1 MASSCFRSEHHNV
14 MGDML
19 LPQGV
24 QPYAPYVQA
33 YGRVPLQFTRMAIAT
48 LSNVEKHFGKKV
60 LFEKADMAIFEGE
73 RVGFIGA
80 NGAGKTTL
88 FKMLTGQVQPDV
100 GTVAVSK
107 GTRVGYLV
115 QNPSFDLDSTVL
127 DEAELGFAE
136 LHDLSHKM
144 RDLEHKMAE
153 TTGEQLEKVL
163 EKYQTVQHA
172 FDIAGGYAW
181 QHKMEATLLGV
192 GLGRETW
199 EQKVSV
205 LSGGQ
210 RSRLALA
217 KLLLSE
223 PELLLLDEPT
233 NHLDL
238 AAIEWLENYLADFKG
253 AVVIISH
260 DRYLLDRLATRI
272 VWLNRA
278 KLDSYPGNYSA
289 YVGQR
294 ELHEQTQQRAYELQ
308 QKDIAKQQEFVR
320 RFKAGQRS
328 KEAKGREKRLERLL
342 ESDEV
347 VQKVAVQH
355 KINLSL
361 NTSQR
366 AGDRV
371 LQIRELSKSFG
382 QLKLWDNISL
392 EIARGERVGIIGPNG
407 SGKTTLLKVL
417 MGTESADAGNFKWGA
432 NLNIGYYDQRL
443 DMLKPKHTL
452 MDTIQE
458 GRNVSDKSAREVL
471 ALMLFRNDDLP
482 KTVEMLSGGEKAR
495 VRLAQLLMDKPNVLV
510 LDEPTNHLDIASRE
524 ALESALGGFEGTI
537 LCVSHDR
544 YFLDHAVER
553 LWVVNPPAV
562 SDFDGNYSEW
572 VAKQAADQKRGKE
585 APPTKNRA
593 R

>member
-1 MASSCFRSEHHNV
+1 
-14 MGDML
+14 
-19 LPQGV
+19 
-24 QPYAPYVQA
+24 
-33 YGRVPLQFTRMAIAT
+33 MAIAS

-80 NGAGKTTL
+80 NGTGKSTL
-88 FKMLTGQVQPDV
+88 FKMLMGQVQPDV
-100 GTVAVSK
+100 GTVAVAR

-115 QNPSFDLDSTVL
+115 QNPSFDLENTVL

-136 LHDLSHKM
+136 LHELSHRM
-144 RDLEHKMAE
+144 RDLEHRMAE
-153 TTGEQLEKVL
+153 ATGDELEKVL
-163 EKYQTVQHA
+163 EKYQNVQHE
-172 FDIAGGYAW
+172 FDLAGGYAW

-199 EQKVSV
+199 EKKVSV

-260 DRYLLDRLATRI
+260 DRYLLDRLTTRI

-278 KLDSYPGNYSA
+278 QLDSYPGNYSA
-289 YVGQR
+289 YVEQR
-294 ELHEQTQQRAYELQ
+294 ELHEQTQARAYELQ

-342 ESDEV
+342 ESDDV
-347 VQKVAVQH
+347 VQKVAVQQR
-355 KINLSL
+355 INLSL

-371 LQIRELSKSFG
+371 LQIRELSKAYG
-382 QLKLWDNISL
+382 DHKLWEDISL

-417 MGTESADAGNFKWGA
+417 MGSETADAGTFKWGA

-443 DMLKPKHTL
+443 DMLKPHHTL
-452 MDTIQE
+452 MEAIQD
-458 GRNVSDKSAREVL
+458 GRSISDKSAREVL
-471 ALMLFRNDDLP
+471 ALMLFGNHDLP
-482 KTVEMLSGGEKAR
+482 KTIEMLSGGEKAR
-495 VRLAQLLMDKPNVLV
+495 VRIAQLLVDKPNVLV

-524 ALESALGGFEGTI
+524 ALEAALGGFEGTI

-553 LWVVNPPAV
+553 LWVLTPPGV
-562 SDFDGNYSEW
+562 RDFDGNYSAW
-572 VAKQAADQKRGKE
+572 VEKLAAEVKRAKETPPAKTRG
-585 APPTKNRA
+585 R
-593 R
+593 

>member
-1 MASSCFRSEHHNV
+1 
-14 MGDML
+14 
-19 LPQGV
+19 
-24 QPYAPYVQA
+24 
-33 YGRVPLQFTRMAIAT
+33 MAIAS

-60 LFEKADMAIFEGE
+60 LFEKAEMAIFEGE
-73 RVGFIGA
+73 RVGFIGD
-80 NGAGKTTL
+80 NGTGKSTL
-88 FKMLTGQVQPDV
+88 FKMLMGQVQPDV
-100 GTVAVSK
+100 GVVSVSK

-115 QNPSFDLDSTVL
+115 QNPEFDPESTVM

-136 LHDLSHKM
+136 LHELSHKM
-144 RDLEHKMAE
+144 RDLEHRMADA
-153 TTGEQLEKVL
+153 TGEQLEKVL
-163 EKYQTVQHA
+163 EKYQNVQHE
-172 FDIAGGYAW
+172 FDLAGGYVW
-181 QHKMEATLLGV
+181 QHKMEGALLGV

-199 EQKVSV
+199 EQKVAV

-238 AAIEWLENYLADFKG
+238 AAIEWVEQYLADFKG

-278 KLDSYPGNYSA
+278 QLDSYPGNYSA
-289 YVGQR
+289 YVEQR
-294 ELHEQTQQRAYELQ
+294 ELHEQTQQRAHELQ
-308 QKDIAKQQEFVR
+308 QKDIAKQEEFIR

-328 KEAKGREKRLERLL
+328 KEAKGREKRLDRLK
-342 ESDEV
+342 ESDQV
-347 VQKVAVQH
+347 VQRVAVQQR
-355 KINLSL
+355 INLSL
-361 NTSQR
+361 NTNQR

-371 LQIRELSKSFG
+371 LQVRELSKSFDD
-382 QLKLWDNISL
+382 LDLWENVSL
-392 EIARGERVGIIGPNG
+392 EIARGERIGIIGPNG

-417 MGTESADAGNFKWGA
+417 MGTEPAGSGVIKWGA

-452 MDTIQE
+452 MEAIQD
-458 GRNVSDKSAREVL
+458 GRLISDKTAREML
-471 ALMLFRNDDLP
+471 ALMLFGSDDLP
-482 KTVEMLSGGEKAR
+482 KTIEMLSGGEKAR
-495 VRLAQLLMDKPNVLV
+495 VRIAQLLVDKPNVLV

-524 ALESALGGFEGTI
+524 ALEAALGGFEGTI

-553 LWVVNPPAV
+553 LWVLTPPGV
-562 SDFDGNYSEW
+562 RDFDGNYSDW
-572 VAKQAADQKRGKE
+572 VEKQTAESKRAKETPPAKARG
-585 APPTKNRA
+585 R
-593 R
+593 